1 MPIFSFL
8 SVPPSHGTAVALAAC
23 TGRREKEEKF
33 TNKHGRDEKMKRKT
47 TWTCF
52 LIACLLLAWLSPV
65 GYADPGRTGKD
76 SRININKA
84 SVEELVELPRVGQ
97 AVAERIVAFREENGP
112 FKKVEDLKSV
122 RGIGDKV
129 FDQIRPNI
137 RVD

>member
-1 MPIFSFL
+1 
-8 SVPPSHGTAVALAAC
+8 
-23 TGRREKEEKF
+23 
-33 TNKHGRDEKMKRKT
+33 MKRRN

-52 LIACLLLAWLSPV
+52 LVACLLLAWLIPV
-65 GYADPGRTGKD
+65 GYAGETGSAGKD

-97 AVAERIVAFREENGP
+97 TVAKRIIAYRQENGP
-112 FKKVEDLKSV
+112 FKKLEDLKSV

-129 FDQIRPNI
+129 FDQIRPSI